1 VRGKFWRLRIRVAS
15 GIIALVP
22 LVVTFVVV
30 RWVLLFTSGILLPV
44 LDPAVTE
51 WPWILQAALSLLTLL
66 VGLYLLG
73 ELAAHVVGKRMLGLG
88 ENLVL
93 KVPMVKGVY
102 GAAKQIVAAF
112 QGPGSKAF
120 KSVVFV
126 PFPHPGTRAVGFVTS
141 SISAT
146 DGEVWNTVFVPT
158 TPNPTSGFLQL
169 MPEKDVVTTDLTV
182 EEGVKMV
189 MSLGALVPER
199 TARFF

>member
-1 VRGKFWRLRIRVAS
+1 MRGKFWRLRIRVAS

-88 ENLVL
+88 
-93 KVPMVKGVY
+93 
-102 GAAKQIVAAF
+102 
-112 QGPGSKAF
+112 
-120 KSVVFV
+120 
-126 PFPHPGTRAVGFVTS
+126 
-141 SISAT
+141 
-146 DGEVWNTVFVPT
+146 
-158 TPNPTSGFLQL
+158 
-169 MPEKDVVTTDLTV
+169 
-182 EEGVKMV
+182 
-189 MSLGALVPER
+189 
-199 TARFF
+199 

>member
-1 VRGKFWRLRIRVAS
+1 MRGKFWRLRIRVAS

-102 GAAKQIVAAF
+102 AAAKQIVAAF